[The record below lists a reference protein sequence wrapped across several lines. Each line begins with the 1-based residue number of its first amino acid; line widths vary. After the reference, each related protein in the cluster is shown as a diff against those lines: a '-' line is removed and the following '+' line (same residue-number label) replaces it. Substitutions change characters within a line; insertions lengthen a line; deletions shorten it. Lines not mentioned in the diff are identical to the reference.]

1 MTNKILLQICLF
13 ILVLCTG
20 CENSQPPLEFAP
32 NPPIIEKA
40 IIFKLQRQHQYLSEQ
55 LQIKAPKLHVTKI
68 NIEKIEPTM
77 INNLPT
83 YHLEGTYKLDFKQN
97 RGKNRIINNSFNLD
111 LQRQPKGYTWRILIN
126 TKEKNSE
133 KYSSYQIW

>member
-1 MTNKILLQICLF
+1 MINKILLQICLL
-13 ILVLCTG
+13 ILVLCTS
-20 CENSQPPLEFAP
+20 CINNQPPLEFAP
-32 NPPIIEKA
+32 NPSIIEKA
-40 IIFKLQRQHQYLSEQ
+40 IIFKLQKQHQYLSKQ
-55 LQIKAPKLHVTKI
+55 LQTNAPKLQVTKI
-68 NIEKIEPTM
+68 NIQKIEPTI
-77 INNLPT
+77 INHLPT

-111 LQRQPKGYTWRILIN
+111 LQRQPKGYTWRILMK